1 MSGNDLE
8 REVIRMG
15 DVGVAIDMVD
25 NNLAEGKLEQAER
38 AVVILREIFAA
49 RNDGL
54 RNCVIFTTPERQELR
69 VVFDPDGTP
78 FFCGPDLAAIAG
90 YEQPRKAVTGGNQGV
105 NRIESVLRKVPWDNG
120 MRRGRCD
127 FTCFSAENA
136 VKLLCRRPAPY
147 AAIRWL
153 EDEVI
158 PKTQEMGEEVARTYP
173 AWNKKPAQ
181 QEPTELPQSLKP
193 EPEAFK
199 REPMQAGGGA
209 LIERLDNIILE
220 CVLLKKELSK
230 AK

>member
-1 MSGNDLE
+1 MRD
-8 REVIRMG
+8 
-15 DVGVAIDMVD
+15 
-25 NNLAEGKLEQAER
+25 
-38 AVVILREIFAA
+38 
-49 RNDGL
+49 
-54 RNCVIFTTPERQELR
+54 NCVIFTTPERQELR

-120 MRRGRCD
+120 IRRGRCD

-158 PKTQEMGEEVARTYP
+158 PKTQEMGEEVARAYP

-181 QEPTELPQSLKP
+181 KELTEPPHSLKP

-199 REPMQAGGGA
+199 REPLQAGGGA

>member
-1 MSGNDLE
+1 MRD
-8 REVIRMG
+8 
-15 DVGVAIDMVD
+15 
-25 NNLAEGKLEQAER
+25 
-38 AVVILREIFAA
+38 
-49 RNDGL
+49 
-54 RNCVIFTTPERQELR
+54 NCVIFTTPERQELR

-153 EDEVI
+153 EDATLIVKGK
-158 PKTQEMGEEVARTYP
+158 KTLDQVP
-173 AWNKKPAQ
+173 
-181 QEPTELPQSLKP
+181 
-193 EPEAFK
+193 
-199 REPMQAGGGA
+199 A
-209 LIERLDNIILE
+209 LIRKQVEEILKDLE
-220 CVLLKKELSK
+220 VEVE
-230 AK
+230 

>member
-1 MSGNDLE
+1 MSAMDLE

-25 NNLAEGKLEQAER
+25 SNLADGKLEQAER
-38 AVVILREIFAA
+38 AVV
-49 RNDGL
+49 
-54 RNCVIFTTPERQELR
+54 ERQELR